1 MSKDTNRSTTSLTRN
16 PGLDALGLVR
26 TFELTKRFEK
36 LKHDISTLNRGNRAP
51 RDHPC
56 RPARQD

>member
-1 MSKDTNRSTTSLTRN
+1 MTKDTNRSTTSLTRN

-36 LKHDISTLNRGNRAP
+36 LKHDISTLNKGK
-51 RDHPC
+51 HPF
-56 RPARQD
+56 